1 MDTQSPQGVYTMME
15 TKDYYKILG
24 VEPSA
29 SLHEIKKAYRKLAHH
44 FHPDKN
50 SSTQYAGIHFAE
62 IKEAYEVLTNPAK
75 KENYLQQRWY
85 QQSLGK
91 TKFKVEPVTPPV
103 ILKQILKLDK
113 HVTTLDTFRMNRES
127 LYRQLKDLLSNE
139 TIEQLKKFNEQ
150 EINHE
155 IIRSVLRIAK
165 FLRQRELEDIIP
177 RLMELSNQSTTIVR
191 EIESMVKQ
199 YRRKNR
205 WEQYKHGLVLLLT
218 VIISLLIYFVS
229 R

>member
-1 MDTQSPQGVYTMME
+1 ME

-24 VEPSA
+24 LEPSA
-29 SLHEIKKAYRKLAHH
+29 NLHEIKKAYRKLAQH

-50 SSTQYAGIHFAE
+50 SSDQYAGILFAE
-62 IKEAYEVLTNPAK
+62 IKEAYEVLTNPAR

-91 TKFKVEPVTPPV
+91 TKFRDEPVTPPV
-103 ILKQILKLDK
+103 ILKQFLKLDQY
-113 HVTTLDTFRMNRES
+113 VTTLDGYRMNQES
-127 LYRQLKDLLSNE
+127 LYRQLKDMLSND

-155 IIRSVLRIAK
+155 IIKSVLRIAK
-165 FLRQRELEDIIP
+165 FLRQGQLEDIVP
-177 RLMELSNQSTTIVR
+177 SLVELSNQSTTIVQ
-191 EIESMVKQ
+191 EIDATVKR
-199 YRRKNR
+199 YRRKNW
-205 WEQYKHGLVLLLT
+205 WEQYKHGIILLLA
-218 VIISLLIYFVS
+218 VVISLLIYFAS

>member
-1 MDTQSPQGVYTMME
+1 ME

-29 SLHEIKKAYRKLAHH
+29 SMHEIKKAYRKLAHH

-50 SSTQYAGIHFAE
+50 SSVEYGGIHFAE
-62 IKEAYEVLTNPAK
+62 IKEAYEVLTNPAR

-91 TKFKVEPVTPPV
+91 AKFRVEPVTPPV

-113 HVTTLDTFRMNRES
+113 YVTTIDVFRMNGES
-127 LYRQLKDLLSNE
+127 LYRQLKEILSND
-139 TIEQLKKFNEQ
+139 TIEQLKKFNER

-155 IIRSVLRIAK
+155 IIRSALRIVK
-165 FLRQRELEDIIP
+165 FLQQEQLENIVP
-177 RLMELSNQSTTIVR
+177 QLVELSNQSTTIVR
-191 EIESMVKQ
+191 EIEAAAKL

-205 WEQYKHGLVLLLT
+205 WEQYKHGIVLLLT